1 MGPRRLALASQ
12 RPPEVGR
19 LGKGSGR
26 LPEAP
31 NKGPSWTEV
40 GAMLE
45 KRCFFSIFLSYV
57 LGPIFDAQKARFLK
71 AFWLDFHAYFV
82 SCRPLKKCTK
92 HSK

>member
-40 GAMLE
+40 GAMLDG
-45 KRCFFSIFLSYV
+45 KTMFFQYIFVICF
-57 LGPIFDAQKARFLK
+57 GT
-71 AFWLDFHAYFV
+71 DF
-82 SCRPLKKCTK
+82 
-92 HSK
+92 

>member
-1 MGPRRLALASQ
+1 MRPPVGPRRLALASQ

-40 GAMLE
+40 GAMLDG
-45 KRCFFSIFLSYV
+45 KTAFF
-57 LGPIFDAQKARFLK
+57 
-71 AFWLDFHAYFV
+71 
-82 SCRPLKKCTK
+82 
-92 HSK
+92 